1 MVRKFILN
9 NISEIQKIWNCKPD
23 DAVLQY
29 NNNEY
34 EIDKF
39 VPVLLINPESVIDG
53 Q

>member
-9 NISEIQKIWNCKPD
+9 NLDEILKIWKCKPE

-34 EIDKF
+34 EIDKL
-39 VPVLLINPESVIDG
+39 VPVLLINPAPVIHRD
-53 Q
+53 